1 MAKIGYAPPSA
12 ARMRCETLR
21 MKREAPLPS
30 VCSVAAKKQRNR
42 KERDRQEKAH
52 LMARVAELEAALK
65 ERKPRYKVLAN
76 FWNAL
81 TMLLFAVVALTA
93 CMYELMSFTAIFNS
107 PR

>member
-1 MAKIGYAPPSA
+1 
-12 ARMRCETLR
+12 
-21 MKREAPLPS
+21 
-30 VCSVAAKKQRNR
+30 
-42 KERDRQEKAH
+42 
-52 LMARVAELEAALK
+52 MARVAELEAALK